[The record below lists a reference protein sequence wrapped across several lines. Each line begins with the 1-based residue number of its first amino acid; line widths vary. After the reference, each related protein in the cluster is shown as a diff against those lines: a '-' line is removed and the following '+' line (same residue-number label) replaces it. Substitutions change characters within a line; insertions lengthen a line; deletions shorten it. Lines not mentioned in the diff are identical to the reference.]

1 MTAELEARRQ
11 IDARIH
17 GFRVRIG
24 RARAAA
30 KRAETLAERVAC
42 CSRVKELKQELA
54 SLHKRYWVEVAKLE
68 DAAHEAGY

>member
-17 GFRVRIG
+17 GFRIRIG

-42 CSRVKELKQELA
+42 CGRVKDIEQELA
-54 SLHKRYWVEVAKLE
+54 SLHQRYWVEVAKLE
-68 DAAHEAGY
+68 DAAYEAGY